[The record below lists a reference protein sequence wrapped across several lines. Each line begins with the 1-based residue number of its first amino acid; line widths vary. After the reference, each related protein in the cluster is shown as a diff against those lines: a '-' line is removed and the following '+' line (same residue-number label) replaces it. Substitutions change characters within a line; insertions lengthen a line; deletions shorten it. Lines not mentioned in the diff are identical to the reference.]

1 MNAEEKVFQP
11 SPKLPSA
18 QKKTRARWFIVFM
31 LFLVT
36 ALNYA
41 DRATLSIAGTDM
53 SGQLGLDSVMMGY
66 VFSAFAW
73 SYVAGQIP
81 GGWLLDRFGSK
92 KVYFWSITLWST
104 FTLLQGFLG
113 FFGSAG
119 TAVMVLSDCVS

>member
-18 QKKTRARWFIVFM
+18 QKKTRTRWFIVFM

-92 KVYFWSITLWST
+92 KFIFGVSRYGLPLRFYK
-104 FTLLQGFLG
+104 GFSV
-113 FFGSAG
+113 FS
-119 TAVMVLSDCVS
+119 VLRERLSWYCSDCAS